1 MKMMLTR
8 PERLALLL
16 HLMGDEAT
24 AMARQ
29 DLSGEA
35 LDELDQALKDFES
48 YPPSQEEVDMVLGD
62 FEDYFHMA
70 LQTVDKKP
78 ISSGGGPQDDDDDGP
93 KILQI
98 AEESFDV
105 DIEPTKRFTP
115 PKLTGDT
122 VRDLNLMHPYQ
133 VAQAMKNENP
143 VATAIVLRK
152 LANEHAA
159 KTLEFLPEAV
169 RPNVFLELAQPLA
182 VTPLIQ
188 ERILAKALQLSLQV
202 EERETEQ
209 ETTSQMANLMR
220 SLPRAL
226 RKPMLD
232 ELEKRDSDLAETVR
246 NQLYRFEDIEKLGD
260 RDLQKLLG
268 QCQTDALVCALQQVD
283 ESLLTFI
290 LSNMSKRAKE
300 SLQEEMEFK
309 TNATEEE
316 IMEARGSI
324 AKILAGLCE
333 AGEVKID

>member
-16 HLMGDEAT
+16 QLMGDEAT
-24 AMARQ
+24 EMARQ
-29 DLSGEA
+29 GLSGDA
-35 LDELDQALKDFES
+35 LEELDQALKDFHA
-48 YPPSQEEVDMVLGD
+48 YPPSQDEIDLVLGD
-62 FEDYFHMA
+62 FENYFHLAM
-70 LQTVDKKP
+70 QTASKTTSD
-78 ISSGGGPQDDDDDGP
+78 SSDDPDDDDGP

-98 AEESFDV
+98 AEEAFDV
-105 DIEPTKRFTP
+105 EIEPTKRFER

-122 VRDLNLMHPYQ
+122 VRDLNQMHPYQ
-133 VAQAMKNENP
+133 VAQALKNENP

-159 KTLEFLPEAV
+159 KTLEFLPELV
-169 RPNVFLELAQPLA
+169 RPSVFLELAQPAA

-188 ERILAKALQLSLQV
+188 ERILSKALELSLQI

-209 ETTSQMANLMR
+209 ETTEQMANLMR

-232 ELEKRDSDLAETVR
+232 ELEKRDSELAELVR
-246 NQLYRFEDIEKLGD
+246 SQLYRFEDIEKLSD

-268 QCQTDALVCALQQVD
+268 QCQTDALVCALQQVE

-309 TNATEEE
+309 TNATVEE
-316 IMEARGSI
+316 IEEARDSI

>member
-29 DLSGEA
+29 GLSGNA
-35 LDELDQALKDFES
+35 LDELDQALKDFQA
-48 YPPSQEEVDMVLGD
+48 YPPSQAEVDMVLGD
-62 FEDYFHMA
+62 FENYFHLAM
-70 LQTVDKKP
+70 QSTE
-78 ISSGGGPQDDDDDGP
+78 SGEVEHAADDGP

-105 DIEPTKRFTP
+105 ELAPTKRFEQ
-115 PKLTGDT
+115 PKLSGDT
-122 VRDLNLMHPYQ
+122 VQDLNQMHPYQ
-133 VAQAMKNENP
+133 VAQALKNENP
-143 VATAIVLRK
+143 VASAIVLRK

-159 KTLEFLPEAV
+159 KTLEFMPELV
-169 RPNVFLELAQPLA
+169 RPAVFLELAQPSA

-188 ERILAKALQLSLQV
+188 GRILAKTLEMALQI
-202 EERETEQ
+202 EERETET
-209 ETTSQMANLMR
+209 ETTDQMANLMR
-220 SLPRAL
+220 SLPRPL

-232 ELEKRDSDLAETVR
+232 ELEKRDAELAEAVR
-246 NQLYRFEDIEKLGD
+246 NKLYRFEDIEKLSD

-268 QCQTDALVCALQQVD
+268 QCQTDALVCALQQVE

-316 IMEARGSI
+316 ISEARTAI

-333 AGEVKID
+333 AGEVKIE

>member
-16 HLMGDEAT
+16 HLMGEEAT
-24 AMARQ
+24 EMARQ

-35 LDELDQALKDFES
+35 LEELDQALKDFQS
-48 YPPSQEEVDMVLGD
+48 YPPSQEEIDMVLGD

-70 LQTVDKKP
+70 LQTLPKNAPDEDEEP
-78 ISSGGGPQDDDDDGP
+78 EPEEGP

-105 DIEPTKRFTP
+105 EIEPTKRFTP

-122 VRDLNLMHPYQ
+122 VRDLNQMHPYQ
-133 VAQAMKNENP
+133 VAQALKNENP
-143 VATAIVLRK
+143 VAAAIVLRK

-169 RPNVFLELAQPLA
+169 RPNVFLELAQPSS
-182 VTPLIQ
+182 VSSLIQ

-232 ELEKRDSDLAETVR
+232 ELEKRDSELAETVR
-246 NQLYRFEDIEKLGD
+246 NQLYRFEDIEKLAD

-283 ESLLTFI
+283 ESLLTFV

-309 TNATEEE
+309 TNASEEE
-316 IMEARGSI
+316 ITEARGAI

>member
-24 AMARQ
+24 EMARQ

-70 LQTVDKKP
+70 LQTVDKKDP
-78 ISSGGGPQDDDDDGP
+78 TPEDEQQQDDDGP

-105 DIEPTKRFTP
+105 EIEPTKRFTP

-133 VAQAMKNENP
+133 VAQALKNENP

-159 KTLEFLPEAV
+159 KTLEFLPEVV
-169 RPNVFLELAQPLA
+169 RPNVFLQLAQPLS
-182 VTPLIQ
+182 VSPLIQ